1 MRMLLAGDWVERDAV
16 IEVMDPDDESVID
29 TVPQATTHDMERA
42 LAAAERGA
50 ASARA
55 FPTHRR
61 MAVLTEAAR
70 RLEQDQEAF
79 AELIAREGI
88 KTIREARKEASRA
101 ADTLRIS
108 AEEARGLHGET
119 LAFDQRPGS
128 ENRFGYFVPE
138 PVGIVA
144 AITPFNDPLNLVA
157 HKVG

>member
-79 AELIAREGI
+79 AELIA
-88 KTIREARKEASRA
+88 
-101 ADTLRIS
+101 
-108 AEEARGLHGET
+108 
-119 LAFDQRPGS
+119 
-128 ENRFGYFVPE
+128 
-138 PVGIVA
+138 
-144 AITPFNDPLNLVA
+144 
-157 HKVG
+157 